1 MIRAYTCN
9 IGLPFYVAD
18 DKVGVTL
25 SVVCPI
31 SVVPVYLNGEKV
43 GDATASRQTTLGY
56 LYESF
61 YLFVVIQTERDDIF
75 AKLQSTDLTVEP
87 VSEVENG
94 KEILKAIKLV

>member
-31 SVVPVYLNGEKV
+31 LAIPVYLNGEKV
-43 GDATASRQTTLGY
+43 GDATVTRQTILGY

-61 YLFVVIQTERDDIF
+61 YLFVVIQTERDDII
-75 AKLQSTDLTVEP
+75 AKLQSMDLTVEP
-87 VSEVENG
+87 VSEVEND